1 MVYRRPPSRF
11 GLNSLSV
18 KLSLLISAIC
28 LIAGVCAAALML
40 KSEEKQLV
48 FEEHEVLKS
57 STDLLVKQFN
67 ERIKTKINIAQQAN
81 NVVTEQLFQSNSP
94 INLGN
99 KSQLQFNSDGTI
111 RSASADGLSAAFLP
125 QQNYS
130 PFYKRLFND
139 SEMLWRIISPTLV
152 HDFFNFYLITDD
164 DFIRVSPPNWALNAP
179 AEFRVTQ
186 GTTYKYIKSM
196 LGSERE
202 PAWSKVY
209 YDTVWRKWVISLLVP
224 VYVDNE
230 FLGVTGSDISLN
242 KLISFLPVGDKEKH
256 LLVFDSKGQLL
267 AHPNL
272 NPALLADYG
281 SDNKALATNEF
292 VNPEL
297 QSIID
302 DAIAVKLPEYANS
315 FEQNDEAHIINI
327 RKIDDLDW
335 YIGVYKKRS
344 STLSALQD
352 LKLKFFGLFILYAIL
367 VALLLHQAL
376 YQLVLRRLHTLVYAV
391 TSFGKGQL
399 TTEFPPENKDEI
411 GTLNGSFRDMTVEIR
426 KLIDGLNQRITEKE
440 IAEKAANRLSKAVA
454 FSGTGVVITDE
465 NFVIEYVNP
474 KMLEMTGYP
483 ESHFN
488 RAPLLN
494 IIASEMSILVED
506 IDIDLRS
513 RNYWRGD
520 TLIAR
525 LK

>member
-81 NVVTEQLFQSNSP
+81 NVVTEQLFQPNSP

-186 GTTYKYIKSM
+186 GYN
-196 LGSERE
+196 
-202 PAWSKVY
+202 V
-209 YDTVWRKWVISLLVP
+209 
-224 VYVDNE
+224 
-230 FLGVTGSDISLN
+230 
-242 KLISFLPVGDKEKH
+242 
-256 LLVFDSKGQLL
+256 
-267 AHPNL
+267 
-272 NPALLADYG
+272 
-281 SDNKALATNEF
+281 
-292 VNPEL
+292 
-297 QSIID
+297 
-302 DAIAVKLPEYANS
+302 
-315 FEQNDEAHIINI
+315 
-327 RKIDDLDW
+327 
-335 YIGVYKKRS
+335 
-344 STLSALQD
+344 
-352 LKLKFFGLFILYAIL
+352 
-367 VALLLHQAL
+367 
-376 YQLVLRRLHTLVYAV
+376 
-391 TSFGKGQL
+391 
-399 TTEFPPENKDEI
+399 
-411 GTLNGSFRDMTVEIR
+411 
-426 KLIDGLNQRITEKE
+426 
-440 IAEKAANRLSKAVA
+440 
-454 FSGTGVVITDE
+454 
-465 NFVIEYVNP
+465 
-474 KMLEMTGYP
+474 
-483 ESHFN
+483 
-488 RAPLLN
+488 
-494 IIASEMSILVED
+494 
-506 IDIDLRS
+506 
-513 RNYWRGD
+513 
-520 TLIAR
+520 
-525 LK
+525 